1 MPAIALK
8 QSLGPLLTLTYLEG
22 HYNGLTVTYRRPS
35 TPYKIAL
42 HRYAAPSFCKQPLRA
57 NVSTNTIRR
66 KSRSQPQP
74 LRRAPN
80 ALKYVQDVGQVAAAA
95 LLGTTMIASSVL
107 AGGLV
112 GLAISFRNLPD
123 VRVLRNYVPSE
134 TSYIY
139 DINGTLLHSLHDEAN
154 REVIDL
160 DEMSPHLKRAV
171 LAVEDSYFYS
181 HNGINPSSVG
191 RALLANVEAGGTVE
205 GGSTITMQLVKNLF
219 LTPERAVSRKV
230 AEAVLALRL
239 EQIFSKDEILEMYL
253 NQVYW
258 GHNNYGV
265 ETAAQSY
272 FNKSA
277 RDLTLS
283 EAAVMAGLIQAP
295 ESYSPFQNYEA
306 TKERQ
311 AVVLNR
317 MRQLGWISPDE
328 EVAARDTPLLVG
340 EVKSFRTSIS
350 PYVTE
355 AAVQELKQRFGNEAV
370 VKGGM
375 RVQTTVDLNMQRM
388 AEATVQRH
396 NARISH
402 IADQMALV
410 SIDPRTHFV
419 KAMVGGVD
427 YQTSQFNRAI
437 QAYRQPGSAF
447 KPFVYYV
454 AFATGRY
461 TPASSIADTPVS
473 YPDGYRY
480 YSPKNYDSSFMG
492 NIPIRTAL
500 ETSRNV
506 PAVKLGQAVGV
517 NQIIELCRTLGIDS
531 PMQPVTSLPLGAVD
545 LTPMEMAG
553 AYATFASN
561 GWHSEPTFIV
571 QVSDSSGNVLLDN
584 TPQPQLVLDPWAAA
598 SLTDVL
604 QGVIARGTGKAAQ
617 IGRPAA
623 GKTGTTDSQRDVWFV
638 GYVPQLSTAVWIGN
652 DNYSPMRSGTTGGT
666 YAAPVWRDFMQQAL
680 ANTPAENFKRPSEFV
695 QP

>member
-1 MPAIALK
+1 M
-8 QSLGPLLTLTYLEG
+8 
-22 HYNGLTVTYRRPS
+22 
-35 TPYKIAL
+35 
-42 HRYAAPSFCKQPLRA
+42 
-57 NVSTNTIRR
+57 STNTIRR